1 MAPDAH
7 GSSNRAPRP
16 EARAYAAS
24 QDSEQH
30 ESCMEAGVKGRP
42 HTLQVRVTNPAACAD
57 LPAQLREQNRRRGRA
72 EGKGRPQ

>member
-1 MAPDAH
+1 
-7 GSSNRAPRP
+7 
-16 EARAYAAS
+16 
-24 QDSEQH
+24 
-30 ESCMEAGVKGRP
+30 MEAGVKGRP